1 MGIRTVFVFVTIRH
15 VFVFVGCFVEKISN
29 LVRLR
34 ADDQAG
40 FGLVAAELVVDP
52 ALVDAVHLHGAVVH
66 VQGRGGRVRRDLHPV
81 RLFQLVAVVEPGH
94 LKNET
99 IKKQNNDTIYKKN
112 NKGHLRLRV
121 SSKASGELRAGS
133 LLDPVCLDLL
143 RDLCVLHDGWKS

>member
-1 MGIRTVFVFVTIRH
+1 MGIRVVFVFVTIRR
-15 VFVFVGCFVEKISN
+15 VSVFVGCFVEKISN

-52 ALVDAVHLHGAVVH
+52 ALVDAVHLHGALVH

-81 RLFQLVAVVEPGH
+81 RLLQLVAIVEPGH

-99 IKKQNNDTIYKKN
+99 IKKQNNDTMYKK
-112 NKGHLRLRV
+112 
-121 SSKASGELRAGS
+121 KATSG
-133 LLDPVCLDLL
+133 
-143 RDLCVLHDGWKS
+143 

>member
-1 MGIRTVFVFVTIRH
+1 MTIRR

-29 LVRLR
+29 LVGLR

-99 IKKQNNDTIYKKN
+99 IKKQNTDIIYKKI
-112 NKGHLRLRV
+112 KKRPPQAEGFRQSQR
-121 SSKASGELRAGS
+121 
-133 LLDPVCLDLL
+133 
-143 RDLCVLHDGWKS
+143 

>member
-1 MGIRTVFVFVTIRH
+1 MGIGVVFVFVTIRR

-29 LVRLR
+29 LVGLR

-40 FGLVAAELVVDP
+40 FGLVAAQLVVDP

-66 VQGRGGRVRRDLHPV
+66 VQGRGGRGRRDLHPV

-99 IKKQNNDTIYKKN
+99 IKKQNNDKIYK
-112 NKGHLRLRV
+112 
-121 SSKASGELRAGS
+121 
-133 LLDPVCLDLL
+133 
-143 RDLCVLHDGWKS
+143 

>member
-1 MGIRTVFVFVTIRH
+1 MLDCGLENSKSHCRLAIRAVFVFVTIRP
-15 VFVFVGCFVEKISN
+15 VFVFMGCFFFVEKISN

-94 LKNET
+94 LKNE
-99 IKKQNNDTIYKKN
+99 Q
-112 NKGHLRLRV
+112 
-121 SSKASGELRAGS
+121 
-133 LLDPVCLDLL
+133 
-143 RDLCVLHDGWKS
+143 

>member
-1 MGIRTVFVFVTIRH
+1 MLDCGLENSYSHCRLTIRVVFVFVGIRVVFVFVTIRR

-29 LVRLR
+29 LVGLR

-99 IKKQNNDTIYKKN
+99 IKKQNNNTIYKKY
-112 NKGHLRLRV
+112 K
-121 SSKASGELRAGS
+121 KATSG
-133 LLDPVCLDLL
+133 
-143 RDLCVLHDGWKS
+143 

>member
-1 MGIRTVFVFVTIRH
+1 MEIRAVFVFVGIRVVFVFVTIRR
-15 VFVFVGCFVEKISN
+15 VFVFVGCFVEKIS
-29 LVRLR
+29 RLR

-99 IKKQNNDTIYKKN
+99 IKKQNNDKIYK
-112 NKGHLRLRV
+112 
-121 SSKASGELRAGS
+121 
-133 LLDPVCLDLL
+133 
-143 RDLCVLHDGWKS
+143 

>member
-1 MGIRTVFVFVTIRH
+1 MGIRIVFVFVTIRR

-99 IKKQNNDTIYKKN
+99 IKKQNNDKIYK
-112 NKGHLRLRV
+112 
-121 SSKASGELRAGS
+121 
-133 LLDPVCLDLL
+133 
-143 RDLCVLHDGWKS
+143 

>member
-1 MGIRTVFVFVTIRH
+1 MTIRA
-15 VFVFVGCFVEKISN
+15 VFVFVGCFFFVEKISN

-81 RLFQLVAVVEPGH
+81 RLFQLVAVVEPR
-94 LKNET
+94 
-99 IKKQNNDTIYKKN
+99 
-112 NKGHLRLRV
+112 HLRLRV
-121 SSKASGELRAGS
+121 SRVAGVELCACS
-133 LLDPVCLDLL
+133 LLDPVRLDLL
-143 RDLCVLHDGWKS
+143 RDLRVLHDGWKS